1 MLVIALYR
9 WWYGSGWLWAA
20 ARLRHRL
27 SGVGREYSV
36 NILLKTMFSP
46 WKQIISSSG
55 AQSTIGLKFNM
66 MIDNLVSRMVGF
78 TVRSLTLMAA
88 GFIWLTT
95 LTIGLVILI
104 AWPIIPLLFGII
116 PLYAFGVI
124 A

>member
-1 MLVIALYR
+1 MLVIALFR

-36 NILLKTMFSP
+36 GILVKTLFSP
-46 WKQIISSSG
+46 WKQIISTSG
-55 AQSTIGLKFNM
+55 AQSTIGLNFNI

-78 TVRSLTLMAA
+78 TVRSLTLLAA
-88 GFIWLTT
+88 GFIWLLT
-95 LTIGLVILI
+95 LAVGVVVLA
-104 AWPIIPLLFGII
+104 AWPVVPLLFGII
-116 PLYAFGVI
+116 PLYAFGVV